1 MFTGII
7 QGLCSVITLS
17 KNETL
22 ATLVVE
28 MPGLVE
34 GLRNGASVAI
44 NGVCLTVVSI
54 DEGAIKFEVVNETME
69 RSNLSFLSSGSL
81 VNVERSLKMGEE
93 IGGHLVSGHVSG
105 IVQLVEIKQDSN
117 DVVLSFEVSRVLM
130 KYLFKKGFVSIDG
143 ASLTIADVNRNA
155 RSISIALIPET
166 LRATTLGLLQ
176 KGSYVNLEI
185 DSHTMAIVDTVERIS
200 SEQAS

>member
-34 GLRNGASVAI
+34 GLHIGASVAI

>member
-7 QGLCSVITLS
+7 QGLCPVITLS

-34 GLRNGASVAI
+34 GLHTGASVAI

-54 DEGAIKFEVVNETME
+54 DEVAIKFEVVNETMD

-105 IVQLVEIKQDSN
+105 IVQLVEIKEDSN
-117 DVVLSFEVSRVLM
+117 DVVLSFEVPRVLM

-143 ASLTIADVNRNA
+143 ASLTIADMNRNA

>member
-7 QGLCSVITLS
+7 QGLCPVISLL

-22 ATLVVE
+22 ATLLVE

-34 GLRNGASVAI
+34 GLQIGGSVAI
-44 NGVCLTVVSI
+44 NGVCLTAISI
-54 DEGAIKFEVVNETME
+54 DEGAIKFEIVNETME

-105 IVQLVEIKQDSN
+105 IAQLVEMKEDSN
-117 DVVLSFEVSRVLM
+117 DVVLSFEVPRVLM
-130 KYLFKKGFVSIDG
+130 KYLLKKGFVAIDG
-143 ASLTIADVNRNA
+143 ASLTIADVNRSA
-155 RSISIALIPET
+155 SSISIALIPET
-166 LRATTLGLLQ
+166 LRSTTLGLLE

-185 DSHTMAIVDTVERIS
+185 DSQTMAIVDTVERIS
-200 SEQAS
+200 LE

>member
-7 QGLCSVITLS
+7 QGLCPVISLL

-22 ATLVVE
+22 ATLLVE

-34 GLRNGASVAI
+34 GLQIGGSVAI
-44 NGVCLTVVSI
+44 NGVCLTAISI
-54 DEGAIKFEVVNETME
+54 DEGAIKFEIVNETME
-69 RSNLSFLSSGSL
+69 RCNLSFLSSGSL

-105 IVQLVEIKQDSN
+105 IAQLVEMKEDSN
-117 DVVLSFEVSRVLM
+117 DVVLSFEVPRVLM
-130 KYLFKKGFVSIDG
+130 KFLLKKGFVAIDG
-143 ASLTIADVNRNA
+143 ASLTIADVNRSA
-155 RSISIALIPET
+155 SSISIDLIPET
-166 LRATTLGLLQ
+166 LRSTTLGLLE

-185 DSHTMAIVDTVERIS
+185 DSQTMAIVDTVERIS
-200 SEQAS
+200 LE

>member
-7 QGLCSVITLS
+7 QGLCPVISLL

-22 ATLVVE
+22 ATLLVE

-34 GLRNGASVAI
+34 GLQIGGSVAI
-44 NGVCLTVVSI
+44 NGVCLTAISI
-54 DEGAIKFEVVNETME
+54 DEGAIKFEIVNETME
-69 RSNLSFLSSGSL
+69 RCNLSFLSSGSL

-105 IVQLVEIKQDSN
+105 IAQLVEMKEDSN
-117 DVVLSFEVSRVLM
+117 DVVLSFEVPRVLM
-130 KYLFKKGFVSIDG
+130 KYLLKKGFVAIDG
-143 ASLTIADVNRNA
+143 ASLTIADVNRSA
-155 RSISIALIPET
+155 SSISIALIPET
-166 LRATTLGLLQ
+166 LRSTTLGLLE

-185 DSHTMAIVDTVERIS
+185 DSQTMAIVDTVERIS
-200 SEQAS
+200 LE

>member
-7 QGLCSVITLS
+7 QGLCPVISLL

-22 ATLVVE
+22 ATLLVE

-34 GLRNGASVAI
+34 GLQIGGSVAI
-44 NGVCLTVVSI
+44 NGVCLTAISI
-54 DEGAIKFEVVNETME
+54 DEGAIKFEIVNETME

-105 IVQLVEIKQDSN
+105 IAQLVEMKEDTN
-117 DVVLSFEVSRVLM
+117 DVVLSFEVPRVLM
-130 KYLFKKGFVSIDG
+130 KYL
-143 ASLTIADVNRNA
+143 
-155 RSISIALIPET
+155 LIQIMEANT
-166 LRATTLGLLQ
+166 H
-176 KGSYVNLEI
+176 S
-185 DSHTMAIVDTVERIS
+185 
-200 SEQAS
+200 

>member
-7 QGLCSVITLS
+7 QGLCPVISLL

-22 ATLVVE
+22 ATLLVE

-34 GLRNGASVAI
+34 GLHIGGSVAI
-44 NGVCLTVVSI
+44 NGVCLTAISI
-54 DEGAIKFEVVNETME
+54 DEGAIKFEIVNETME

-105 IVQLVEIKQDSN
+105 IAQLVEMKEDSN
-117 DVVLSFEVSRVLM
+117 DVVLSFEVPRVLM
-130 KYLFKKGFVSIDG
+130 KYLLKKGFVAIDG
-143 ASLTIADVNRNA
+143 ASLTIADVNRSA
-155 RSISIALIPET
+155 SSISIALIPET
-166 LRATTLGLLQ
+166 LRSTTLGLLE

-185 DSHTMAIVDTVERIS
+185 DSQTMAIVDTVERIS
-200 SEQAS
+200 LE

>member
-7 QGLCSVITLS
+7 QGLCPVITVS

-34 GLRNGASVAI
+34 GLHIGASVAI

>member
-7 QGLCSVITLS
+7 QGLCPVITLS

>member
-7 QGLCSVITLS
+7 QGLCPVITLS

-34 GLRNGASVAI
+34 GLHIGASVAI

-54 DEGAIKFEVVNETME
+54 DEGAIRFEVVNETME

-105 IVQLVEIKQDSN
+105 IVQLVEINEDSN
-117 DVVLSFEVSRVLM
+117 DVVLSFEVPRVLM

-143 ASLTIADVNRNA
+143 ASLTIADVNRNV
-155 RSISIALIPET
+155 RSISISLIPET

-185 DSHTMAIVDTVERIS
+185 DSQTMAIVDTVERIS